1 MNATMASLM
10 PPDKAIRQFKPDLDG
25 AAARPHIKA
34 VMIAQTIETKLTRAL
49 DPVDL
54 EIVDESH
61 LHAGHVGARPEGETH
76 FRVKVDVLSE
86 EMASRIHA
94 LTLKTLTPDE
104 DSKE

>member
-1 MNATMASLM
+1 MASLM

-76 FRVKVDVLSE
+76 FRV
-86 EMASRIHA
+86 MANPASTASGWSSMSSARRWRRV
-94 LTLKTLTPDE
+94 
-104 DSKE
+104 SMR